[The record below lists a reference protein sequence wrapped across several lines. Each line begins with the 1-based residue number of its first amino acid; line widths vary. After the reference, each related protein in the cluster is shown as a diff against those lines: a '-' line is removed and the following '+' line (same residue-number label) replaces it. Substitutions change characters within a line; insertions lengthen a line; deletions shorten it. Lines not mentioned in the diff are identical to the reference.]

1 MLQNTFLFWGQIIPA
16 EHCLHPTWS
25 VQQVLFCLS
34 QRHAPYHLTAAGSQQ
49 ISRLLRHLPL
59 NIHNTAASSPQLFK
73 LSPWMSSPYLL
84 YCFPTWILP
93 SGIPYKTSLQKHIMT
108 TIGHDIL
115 RGADELDKACEKT
128 WKRSCF
134 NTAYW
139 STFSKT
145 SNASPMC
152 LLIFQSKDSSCD
164 MLQKPP
170 MIYIHALG
178 LNIFFFPY
186 PACHIAAQSMTEP
199 QEDPTLVL
207 QLTPDNDF
215 MATVSL
221 LAV

>member
-1 MLQNTFLFWGQIIPA
+1 M
-16 EHCLHPTWS
+16 
-25 VQQVLFCLS
+25 
-34 QRHAPYHLTAAGSQQ
+34 
-49 ISRLLRHLPL
+49 
-59 NIHNTAASSPQLFK
+59 
-73 LSPWMSSPYLL
+73 
-84 YCFPTWILP
+84 
-93 SGIPYKTSLQKHIMT
+93 TSLEELMSWTRLVKKHGKEAVLTQLIEARFPKQAKQAPT
-108 TIGHDIL
+108 
-115 RGADELDKACEKT
+115 
-128 WKRSCF
+128 
-134 NTAYW
+134 
-139 STFSKT
+139 
-145 SNASPMC
+145 C

-207 QLTPDNDF
+207 QLTHDNDF